1 MTIKNFISTTNLTFN
16 INDVKFNKD
25 GLIPVISQCH
35 NSGEVLMMAW
45 MNFDSINKTIETQN
59 MYYFSR
65 SRNSL
70 WMKGETSGNFQK
82 LYELRL
88 DCDGDTLL
96 ALIEQKGVACHT
108 GAKSCFFKKYDDPQN
123 GY

>member
-1 MTIKNFISTTNLTFN
+1 MTKKNFISTTNLTFN

-123 GY
+123 G

>member
-25 GLIPVISQCH
+25 GLIPVISQCY

-123 GY
+123 G

>member
-16 INDVKFNKD
+16 INNVKFNKD

-108 GAKSCFFKKYDDPQN
+108 GAKSCFFKKYVDPQN
-123 GY
+123 G

>member
-1 MTIKNFISTTNLTFN
+1 MTIKNLISTTNLTFN

-123 GY
+123 G

>member
-1 MTIKNFISTTNLTFN
+1 MTIKNFISSTNLTFN

-123 GY
+123 G

>member
-65 SRNSL
+65 SRKSL

-123 GY
+123 G

>member
-1 MTIKNFISTTNLTFN
+1 MTIKNFISTTNLTFDIKN
-16 INDVKFNKD
+16 VKFNKD

-59 MYYFSR
+59 MHYFSR

-96 ALIEQKGVACHT
+96 ALIEQKEVACHT
-108 GAKSCFFKKYDDPQN
+108 CAKSCFFKKYDDPQN
-123 GY
+123 R

>member
-16 INDVKFNKD
+16 INNVKFNKD

-123 GY
+123 G

>member
-1 MTIKNFISTTNLTFN
+1 MTIKNFISTNNLTFN

-123 GY
+123 G

>member
-45 MNFDSINKTIETQN
+45 MNLDSINKTIETQN

-108 GAKSCFFKKYDDPQN
+108 GAKSCFFKQYDDPKN
-123 GY
+123 G

>member
-108 GAKSCFFKKYDDPQN
+108 GTKSCFFKKYNSPQN
-123 GY
+123 G

>member
-16 INDVKFNKD
+16 INNVKFNKD

-108 GAKSCFFKKYDDPQN
+108 GAKSCFFKKYDDPKN
-123 GY
+123 G

>member
-108 GAKSCFFKKYDDPQN
+108 R
-123 GY
+123 

>member
-25 GLIPVISQCH
+25 GLIPVVSQCH

-123 GY
+123 G

>member
-123 GY
+123 G